1 MNGVRYAILA
11 LCGIIMM
18 ISCDLANNNTQGSI
32 QVFMTDAPANYES
45 VVIDIEEIRIHEN
58 QNAGDDEDGWRTIR
72 NEPLQVDLLNLTN
85 GNMQFL
91 GETDLDPG
99 TYNQIRLVLGDQNLL
114 VMDDGQ
120 TVPLTTP
127 SAQESGLKLDIDTE
141 VESGINY
148 ILLLDFD
155 ASRSIVEAGNSGQYL
170 LQPVIRSV
178 NLTGTGAIN
187 GTIEP
192 ADALPWVYAIADS
205 DTIAGTKATD
215 QGDFMMIGL
224 PPDSYQVSIEPT
236 GDVYNMTV
244 ISDVEVT
251 APDTTQLET
260 INLDGVE

>member
-1 MNGVRYAILA
+1 MNGMRYALLA
-11 LCGIIMM
+11 LCGILIM
-18 ISCDLANNNTQGSI
+18 ISCDLANDNTQASM
-32 QVFMTDAPANYES
+32 QVFLTDAPANYES
-45 VVIDIEEIRIHEN
+45 VVIDIEEIRVHKN

-85 GNMQFL
+85 GNMQFM
-91 GETDLDPG
+91 GETDLETG
-99 TYNQIRLVLGDQNLL
+99 TYNQMRLILGNQNLL
-114 VMDDGQ
+114 VMNDGQ

-170 LQPVIRSV
+170 LQPVIRAV
-178 NLTGTGAIN
+178 NLTGTGTIN

-192 ADALPWVYAIADS
+192 ADAMPWVYAIADS

-224 PPDSYQVSIEPT
+224 PPDNYQVSMEPT
-236 GDVYNMTV
+236 NTEYNMTV

-251 APDTTQLET
+251 APDTTRLNT
-260 INLDGVE
+260 ITLDRVE

>member
-1 MNGVRYAILA
+1 MRYALFT
-11 LCGIIMM
+11 LCSIFML
-18 ISCDLANNNTQGSI
+18 ISCDFANDSTQGSM

-58 QNAGDDEDGWRTIR
+58 QNAENDEDGWRTIR

-91 GETDLDPG
+91 GETDLESG
-99 TYNQIRLVLGDQNLL
+99 TYNQMRFILGNQNLL
-114 VMDDGQ
+114 VMNDGQ

-127 SAQESGLKLDIDTE
+127 SGQESGLKLNIDTE

-205 DTIAGTKATD
+205 DTIAGTKATEE
-215 QGDFMMIGL
+215 GDFMIIGL
-224 PPDSYQVSIEPT
+224 PPDTYQVSIEPT
-236 GDVYNMTV
+236 STDYNMTD

-251 APDTTQLET
+251 APDTTRLDI